1 MSQIQFAIT
10 IPLIMAVFYFGFKL
24 IMWTQERKEK

>member
-24 IMWTQERKEK
+24 VVWIHERKEK